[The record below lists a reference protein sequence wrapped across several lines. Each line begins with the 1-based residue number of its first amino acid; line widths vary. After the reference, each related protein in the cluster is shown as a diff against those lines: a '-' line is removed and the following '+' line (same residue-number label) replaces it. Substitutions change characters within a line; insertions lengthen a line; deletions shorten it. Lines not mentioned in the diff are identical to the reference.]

1 MRHGGAQGDSGD
13 MGCTLVTIRRTEHR
27 RGVHLWGLRPDDP
40 GLAVV
45 VAEAP
50 KLRLSFGGR
59 EEVLEN
65 GFSDDQRPVS
75 SSAGGLAQLL
85 HTPCQ
90 GCWEIGCSV
99 NSSMLRAIR
108 VALLGGRFLCQGHSI
123 ATVVGP
129 LAFETSGLHLL
140 GEPCLW
146 GRPRGGHQR
155 RLETLSEGAGGDLP
169 CAHPRR
175 IVSARRSVQGFLV
188 SRLSPLCVSTW
199 PKCTWLQMADQ
210 PEGVAACPT
219 AVRGCRGPRPHGAA
233 IPAVCTRR
241 RQGHELA
248 EHLGEG
254 E

>member
-90 GCWEIGCSV
+90 GCWEVGGSV
-99 NSSMLRAIR
+99 NSSNLRAFR
-108 VALLGGRFLCQGHSI
+108 VALHGGRSLYQGGSI

-129 LAFETSGLHLL
+129 LAFEISRLHLVGVPL
-140 GEPCLW
+140 LMGEALKGVTNAALQRCQKVLAGICL
-146 GRPRGGHQR
+146 
-155 RLETLSEGAGGDLP
+155 L
-169 CAHPRR
+169 HPKFALALRN
-175 IVSARRSVQGFLV
+175 VQGFLV
-188 SRLSPLCVSTW
+188 SRLSPLCISTW
-199 PKCTWLQMADQ
+199 PM
-210 PEGVAACPT
+210 
-219 AVRGCRGPRPHGAA
+219 
-233 IPAVCTRR
+233 CTR
-241 RQGHELA
+241 L
-248 EHLGEG
+248 
-254 E
+254 